1 MSDSGWRKKKEA
13 GSDVQIVFRAWK
25 MDFGWMPNRHK
36 PGSVIKW
43 PQPHP
48 GMSRLLCYGHQP
60 VPEALTEQLSF
71 FMTTVNDMTKL
82 TLGKP
87 IFESFRF
94 WMWHFETIFDDDFQY
109 NEHILAGYIEG
120 SKTWDKLFLRAGV
133 RTEWTRT
140 KGNSKQY
147 NQAIA
152 DTGYINFFP
161 NFLG

>member
-1 MSDSGWRKKKEA
+1 
-13 GSDVQIVFRAWK
+13 

-82 TLGKP
+82 TLGKQ
-87 IFESFRF
+87 ISESFGF
-94 WMWHFETIFDDDFQY
+94 
-109 NEHILAGYIEG
+109 
-120 SKTWDKLFLRAGV
+120 
-133 RTEWTRT
+133 
-140 KGNSKQY
+140 
-147 NQAIA
+147 
-152 DTGYINFFP
+152 
-161 NFLG
+161 